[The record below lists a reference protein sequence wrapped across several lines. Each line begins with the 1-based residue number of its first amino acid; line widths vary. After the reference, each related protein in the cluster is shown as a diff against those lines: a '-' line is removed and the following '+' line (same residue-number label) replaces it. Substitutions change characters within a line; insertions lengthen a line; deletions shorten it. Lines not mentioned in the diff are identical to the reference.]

1 MEIPNGSVF
10 KVHCSYKKTTPQ
22 IKTYRKFEGGNGP
35 WIWERFQDKSS
46 ICEFFL
52 KFLLAF
58 TSCFEAFSC
67 FDFCQKNLVKENMN
81 LWQIWLFFCTTKCT
95 LRKKDARNVGY
106 TSQNCKQIYPGFFT
120 WTFSISKKIWT
131 CWLSDSVS
139 CFISSF
145 SVSLLHQI
153 LAPTSDGLNKL
164 SLSHKSSIS
173 PSKSCMGGTF

>member
-1 MEIPNGSVF
+1 MGLEFEKGFEIVYQKLNLLSIFP
-10 KVHCSYKKTTPQ
+10 CS
-22 IKTYRKFEGGNGP
+22 F
-35 WIWERFQDKSS
+35 
-46 ICEFFL
+46 CEFSLPVLKLFL
-52 KFLLAF
+52 VLIFVK
-58 TSCFEAFSC
+58 
-67 FDFCQKNLVKENMN
+67 KNLVKENMN